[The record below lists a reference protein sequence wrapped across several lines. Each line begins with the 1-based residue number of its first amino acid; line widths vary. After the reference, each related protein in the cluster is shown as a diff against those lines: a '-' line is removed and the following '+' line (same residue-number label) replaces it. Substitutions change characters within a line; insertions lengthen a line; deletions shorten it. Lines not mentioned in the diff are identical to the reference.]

1 MGWAYQIKDQQAPHF
16 LTFQV
21 INWVD
26 VFTRNRYKD
35 IIVESL
41 NYCVQHKGLKIYGWV
56 IMSNHLH
63 LIVAHDTHLSDVV
76 RDFKK
81 FTSKAIIA
89 SIKEMPES
97 RRQWMLFQF
106 SLRGRMNR
114 RNDGYQ
120 FWTHENHAIQL
131 MTAERIDNTLNY
143 IHENPVRA
151 GLVTEAIYY
160 PYSSAMDYADM
171 KGLVKILK
179 V

>member
-1 MGWAYQIKDQQAPHF
+1 MEKGYTIRDQQAPYF

-21 INWVD
+21 INWID
-26 VFTRNRYKD
+26 IFTRSRYKK
-35 IIVESL
+35 IIVNSL
-41 NYCVQHKGLKIYGWV
+41 NYCIEHKKLNIYGWV

-63 LIVAHDTHLSDVV
+63 LIVTHDSNLSSII

-81 FTSKAIIA
+81 FTSKAIVD
-89 SIKEMPES
+89 SIKEFPES
-97 RRQWMLFQF
+97 RRDWMLFQF
-106 SLRGRMNR
+106 SLRGRMNK

-120 FWTHENHAIQL
+120 FWTHENHAVQL
-131 MTAERIDNTLNY
+131 FNAAMIHNTLNY

-171 KGLVKILK
+171 KGLVDIKK